1 MLFVDKPNEDTPTIV
16 ELTKQEKAFDKNN
29 DGEIDIEE
37 QKELDKFLEKI
48 GGIGGKD
55 DEEYNGDGVKGEGK
69 GTGEGKGFGEGLDW
83 VNSDNS
89 IDPATLDCDQ
99 GKGTGGL
106 TIKIIRSK
114 DNLGKGAALKLG
126 VKKATHDWILTTDI
140 DMSVSLF
147 QISKWIKKKQIKK
160 KYSVYFGTRSH
171 KKSIVQRNFIRK
183 ILGDVGSF
191 LISIIL
197 NINIKDTQ
205 CGYKLY
211 KKQQA
216 KFAFSKLKNCGWDHD
231 IELVLL
237 LKSKNIVI
245 KELPVKWIHKER
257 SKVNIFLEPIKMFIG
272 ILMMRFRYL

>member
-1 MLFVDKPNEDTPTIV
+1 MIKSLSIIFPVFNEGLRLKSSFSHIKIFLKKEKKLKPEIIFVD
-16 ELTKQEKAFDKNN
+16 
-29 DGEIDIEE
+29 DGS
-37 QKELDKFLEKI
+37 K
-48 GGIGGKD
+48 
-55 DEEYNGDGVKGEGK
+55 
-69 GTGEGKGFGEGLDW
+69 
-83 VNSDNS
+83 DNS
-89 IDPATLDCDQ
+89 YDLIY
-99 GKGTGGL
+99 KF
-106 TIKIIRSK
+106 INNFKSKNKVKFKIIRSK

-171 KKSIVQRNFIRK
+171 KKSIVERNFIRK

-257 SKVNIFLEPIKMFIG
+257 SKVNIFLDPIKMFIG
-272 ILMMRFRYL
+272 ILIMRFRHL